1 MHMAD
6 AYVAVNR
13 LQMNYARPAHFQKN
27 WGYDKMTFNLKYK
40 DQDLEKE
47 IPNEDYTIKDLLNEM
62 ELSPQTI
69 VSKQNGELVI
79 EDTVIEDGDEIQLVQ
94 IIYGG

>member
-1 MHMAD
+1 MS
-6 AYVAVNR
+6 
-13 LQMNYARPAHFQKN
+13 FI
-27 WGYDKMTFNLKYK
+27 LKYK
-40 DQDLEKE
+40 QLNEERD
-47 IPNEDYTIKDLLNEM
+47 IPHENYTIKDLLKEL

-79 EDTVIEDGDEIQLVQ
+79 EDTVIQEGDEIQLVQ

>member
-1 MHMAD
+1 MSFT
-6 AYVAVNR
+6 
-13 LQMNYARPAHFQKN
+13 LI
-27 WGYDKMTFNLKYK
+27 YK
-40 DQDLEKE
+40 DLNEKRDL
-47 IPNEDYTIKDLLNEM
+47 PNDNYTINDLLGEM
-62 ELSPQTI
+62 GLSAQTT

>member
-1 MHMAD
+1 MIIMSF
-6 AYVAVNR
+6 
-13 LQMNYARPAHFQKN
+13 L
-27 WGYDKMTFNLKYK
+27 LKYK
-40 DQDLEKE
+40 QVEEERE
-47 IPNEDYTIKDLLNEM
+47 IPNEKYTIKDLLNEM

-69 VSKQNGELVI
+69 VSKHNGELVI